1 MYCVTAD
8 YPAEWPD
15 TRIYILSDLH
25 IGDANADW
33 DEIHARVQRIADDE
47 RGL

>member
-15 TRIYILSDLH
+15 VRIYILSDLH
-25 IGDANADW
+25 IGDTNAD
-33 DEIHARVQRIADDE
+33 
-47 RGL
+47 